1 MKHWF
6 LVPLLCTSLWVP
18 ARADDLNA
26 RATQIKS
33 QLQTTWLAA
42 WAAKSPANESATDA
56 AQLVQTL
63 SHAHRLGYSTPEL
76 NLLDAARVHYKLLRD
91 SRRDK
96 TNDGFFEASGDNK
109 PLKPTLIQ
117 AQVMSALVE
126 FARASGESEPRG
138 LAIKTWRLV
147 REGARDKVN
156 GGFFDSFLSV
166 APGPT
171 QARGSGEKSGI
182 PHLAL
187 LEAGTAL
194 FEMTRDRS
202 IKKDVVELLD
212 LSEGRFFPARVE
224 DTVLQFAGDWKT
236 KMRPADLLG
245 AKDGFYPSSLSYAG
259 STIARAQNALGGPV
273 DWVDFSHRALDV
285 TEPLIPPYTGNV
297 IDALRLL
304 AQNIPT
310 SRERRAAQIDEVLD
324 TLNGQ
329 TPDVRSG
336 RALLDF
342 VAAFDTTTSTP

>member
-6 LVPLLCTSLWVP
+6 LVPLLCAGLVIS
-18 ARADDLNA
+18 ARADDLNV

-33 QLQTTWLAA
+33 QLQTTWLPA
-42 WAAKSPANESATDA
+42 WATKSPANESATDA

-63 SHAHRLGYSTPEL
+63 SHAHRLGYSTPQL

-91 SRRDK
+91 SRQDK
-96 TNDGFFEASGDNK
+96 TNGGFFAASGENNK
-109 PLKPTLIQ
+109 PIKSTLIQ
-117 AQVMSALVE
+117 AQVVSALVE

-138 LAIKTWRLV
+138 LAIKTWRLI
-147 REGARDKVN
+147 RDGARDKVN
-156 GGFFDSFLSV
+156 GGYFDLFLSA

-171 QARGSGEKSGI
+171 QARASGSKSGI

-194 FEMTRDRS
+194 FGFTLDRS

-224 DTVLQFAGDWKT
+224 NTVLQFAGDWKT

-245 AKDGFYPSSLSYAG
+245 AKDGFYPSSLSYAA

-273 DWVDFSHRALDV
+273 KWVDFSHRALDV
-285 TEPLIPPYTGNV
+285 TEPLIPLYTANV
-297 IDALRLL
+297 LDALRLL
-304 AQNIPT
+304 AQNIPS

-324 TLNGQ
+324 TLGGH
-329 TPDVRSG
+329 TSDVRSG
-336 RALLDF
+336 RVLLDF
-342 VAAFDTTTSTP
+342 VAAFAK